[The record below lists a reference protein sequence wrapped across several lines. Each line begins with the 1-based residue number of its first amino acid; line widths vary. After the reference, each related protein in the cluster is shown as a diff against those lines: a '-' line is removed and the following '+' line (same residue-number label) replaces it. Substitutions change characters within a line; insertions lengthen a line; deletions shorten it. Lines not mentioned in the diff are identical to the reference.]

1 MDLSTVKRNLAENK
15 YTNLKEFETDVR
27 QIFWNCY
34 RYNNASSVI
43 GQLAKSLEAYFN
55 KQWSNKF
62 GAPDKLE
69 GNELDLARKVISK
82 LHSHDAGSIFH
93 EPVDASLFPDYP
105 TIVEKPIDLRTISE
119 KLESGQY
126 NSLQQVDDDLTL
138 MFNNCYTYNAPV
150 TFVHQQGKRLER
162 YYKNNCGKEMRNL
175 IHGIVEQPATKQ
187 RKTKKRKI
195 Q

>member
-1 MDLSTVKRNLAENK
+1 MDLSTIKRNLAKNK
-15 YTNLKEFETDVR
+15 YTNLKEFEMDVR
-27 QIFWNCY
+27 QIFWNCN

-43 GQLAKSLEAYFN
+43 GQLSKSLEAYFN
-55 KQWSNKF
+55 KQWANKF
-62 GAPDKLE
+62 GVPGKLE
-69 GNELDLARKVISK
+69 GKELDLARQVVSK
-82 LHSHDAGSIFH
+82 LHSHDAGTIFH

-126 NSLQQVDDDLTL
+126 NSLQQVDDDLIL
-138 MFNNCYTYNAPV
+138 MFNNCYSYNAPI

-162 YYKNNCGKEMRNL
+162 YYKNNCGKEMRNR
-175 IHGIVEQPATKQ
+175 IHGVVEQPTTKQ
-187 RKTKKRKI
+187 KKTKKRKI